1 MQMTLEQRMAQLE
14 ARCAQLEGRVAS
26 LEARGMTYGPVP
38 TIPSFPIG
46 PTTPSPYTW
55 PNFPPYTIT
64 CKMADGSTK
73 EINLSS
79 PIVAQTNVT

>member
-14 ARCAQLEGRVAS
+14 ARCAMLEGRIAS

-38 TIPSFPIG
+38 MPTFPIG

-64 CKMADGSTK
+64 CKMADGSTQ
-73 EINLSS
+73 EINLTS
-79 PIVAQTNVT
+79 PIVAQTNS